1 MLLGSCTVSIRQV
14 YKAHVIF
21 FWTYCHFSRVN
32 YIIHISF
39 ETSTMAI
46 EHSDSECDIIDIVE
60 EELTLA
66 KDDIDMITVI
76 DSMIHDDN
84 GDVQYIYA
92 PHDLT
97 LIVNNAYHVYCEG
110 NLHITAHTGVGH
122 IYARGN
128 IVVNGITVTHVYS
141 GNDIHL
147 NLLPGTIVVKTTD
160 NQDDYSNS
168 PDTLSQPRPY
178 PAFVAGFIY
187 SVGTQCIDLRGFA
200 APTVCGNLFA
210 SDLTYFTDPA
220 TPPIQFGNVFVD
232 GENAIETQPDETT
245 ENGST
250 STPIEGTEALYNEEG
265 HFMRLLEV

>member
-1 MLLGSCTVSIRQV
+1 MVSIRLV
-14 YKAHVIF
+14 YNTQVIF
-21 FWTYCHFSRVN
+21 FWTCCHFSSVN

-46 EHSDSECDIIDIVE
+46 EHSDSDSECDIIDIIE

-66 KDDIDMITVI
+66 KDNASVITVT
-76 DSMIHDDN
+76 DSMIHDEN
-84 GDVQYIYA
+84 GDVQCIYA
-92 PHDLT
+92 PHNLT
-97 LIVNNAYHVYCEG
+97 LIVNNAHYVYCEG

-122 IYARGN
+122 IYARGS

-141 GNDIHL
+141 GSDIHL
-147 NLLPGTIVVKTTD
+147 NLLPGTVVVKTTD

-178 PAFVAGFIY
+178 PAFVAGYMY

-210 SDLTYFTDPA
+210 CDLTYFTDPE

-232 GENAIETQPDETT
+232 GDNAIETQPDETT
-245 ENGST
+245 ENGSI
-250 STPIEGTEALYNEEG
+250 STPIEGTEALFNKDG
-265 HFMRLLEV
+265 HFMRLLEG

>member
-1 MLLGSCTVSIRQV
+1 MSFFSINCIGHILLET
-14 YKAHVIF
+14 
-21 FWTYCHFSRVN
+21 
-32 YIIHISF
+32 II
-39 ETSTMAI
+39 MAM
-46 EHSDSECDIIDIVE
+46 EHSDDEWEICDIIE
-60 EELTLA
+60 EEITLA
-66 KDDIDMITVI
+66 RNDDNVITVTAPTV
-76 DSMIHDDN
+76 HDEN

-97 LIVNNAYHVYCEG
+97 LVVNNAYNIYCDG
-110 NLHITAHTGVGH
+110 NLYITAHTGVGH
-122 IYARGN
+122 VYARGN
-128 IVVNGITVTHVYS
+128 IVVNGVTVTHVYS

-147 NLLPGTIVVKTTD
+147 NHLPGTIVVKTTD

-168 PDTLSQPRPY
+168 PDTLDQPRPY

-250 STPIEGTEALYNEEG
+250 STPIEGTEALFNKEG
-265 HFMRLLEV
+265 HFMRLLEG